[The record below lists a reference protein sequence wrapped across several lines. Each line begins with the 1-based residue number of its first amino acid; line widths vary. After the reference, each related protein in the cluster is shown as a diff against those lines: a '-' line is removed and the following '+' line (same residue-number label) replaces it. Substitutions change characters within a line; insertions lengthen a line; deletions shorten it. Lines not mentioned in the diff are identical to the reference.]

1 VSAEDLYSIKNTGGL
16 WEVTARTGQT
26 TNLRDLSMAGGAE
39 ILIKG
44 SKMMSDP
51 TQNIIFYSASGDIE
65 DVISYPV
72 LGSTIS
78 END

>member
-1 VSAEDLYSIKNTGGL
+1 LYSIKNTGGL

-51 TQNIIFYSASGDIE
+51 TQNIIFLLS
-65 DVISYPV
+65 
-72 LGSTIS
+72 
-78 END
+78 